1 MRLTPKANKNRAMVI
16 KRVRVVETEST
27 RLNMLAR
34 LNFSENALDLQLDH
48 TQQGFAEN
56 FGAHF

>member
-1 MRLTPKANKNRAMVI
+1 MRLTPKANKNRAMAI

>member
-1 MRLTPKANKNRAMVI
+1 
-16 KRVRVVETEST
+16 
-27 RLNMLAR
+27 MLAR